1 MEDLSIRPAFSFYSR
16 SKNLQ
21 EHVNIIRKILS
32 QILVEPLPFSD
43 KEGLGKWLDTSIPW
57 ISWTEFDS
65 PPDCFSM
72 FFLIKPVIS
81 MTSEALVLQLL
92 KQWLLPH
99 EETTV
104 LSFEHMMFFFDLYPT
119 QKLFI
124 AKAKILIKNK
134 KEEEL
139 LRQNLPLLKKEMTG
153 MLSSQGYAKSLL
165 ETNVLPLD
173 YKVGLIREVLIKLT
187 KRFPEDLDET
197 VFHTLA
203 LMQSYTSVEF
213 REQRSYSH
221 LARFVV
227 YMVLIGN
234 YVSRELNVFPEK
246 RHMKIL
252 FMPTNLSF
260 PFGIKPVLGLSIGVN
275 FFHKYEFF
283 DEKHVLRSVE
293 KFIPNVRIVAGS
305 FYRITTA
312 NNPVTTLYVELEKD
326 DGASFSITERKVLKE
341 NLEEEL
347 KKRIEHLVPSL
358 FMVRNEEE
366 TMRNI
371 LMLSREV
378 KSPDDIPQMMVSFDQ
393 HSQEDLIFTVVFLR
407 VKKDTTVPL
416 QDLLKDSDDQ
426 VFFIQDRIQIV
437 SYLNKKHP
445 IEANVFRLQINKLTS
460 FLRMDFSVNLYL
472 ARQKVVAFLTDHLG
486 EIRDYNGGMML
497 KQGELLSQFKRL
509 FHDVSR
515 RNQELLEN
523 FFYSLNPIEAQA
535 TIALHSLSL
544 FFELFLKVVEVE
556 SPQKKSYLLEFKDD
570 DHATIAVIRASDPQ
584 FRINIEEALN
594 KTHIYGR
601 SLITS
606 SLSFEGN
613 HYLSYLYDDQDQ
625 NKREIFKKRL

>member
-1 MEDLSIRPAFSFYSR
+1 M
-16 SKNLQ
+16 N
-21 EHVNIIRKILS
+21 
-32 QILVEPLPFSD
+32 
-43 KEGLGKWLDTSIPW
+43 
-57 ISWTEFDS
+57 
-65 PPDCFSM
+65 C
-72 FFLIKPVIS
+72 
-81 MTSEALVLQLL
+81 
-92 KQWLLPH
+92 
-99 EETTV
+99 
-104 LSFEHMMFFFDLYPT
+104 
-119 QKLFI
+119 
-124 AKAKILIKNK
+124 
-134 KEEEL
+134 
-139 LRQNLPLLKKEMTG
+139 
-153 MLSSQGYAKSLL
+153 
-165 ETNVLPLD
+165 
-173 YKVGLIREVLIKLT
+173 
-187 KRFPEDLDET
+187 
-197 VFHTLA
+197 
-203 LMQSYTSVEF
+203 
-213 REQRSYSH
+213 
-221 LARFVV
+221 
-227 YMVLIGN
+227 
-234 YVSRELNVFPEK
+234 
-246 RHMKIL
+246 
-252 FMPTNLSF
+252 
-260 PFGIKPVLGLSIGVN
+260 
-275 FFHKYEFF
+275 FHKYEFF

-556 SPQKKSYLLEFKDD
+556 SPQKNLIFSNSKMMIMLPSRLLEL
-570 DHATIAVIRASDPQ
+570 VI
-584 FRINIEEALN
+584 LN
-594 KTHIYGR
+594 
-601 SLITS
+601 
-606 SLSFEGN
+606 FA
-613 HYLSYLYDDQDQ
+613 
-625 NKREIFKKRL
+625 